1 MEQKVYVEVKTKMCF
16 HCKKVGFIIMDQQDW
31 INGIK
36 DYQIGAFV
44 QDAFPK
50 LNDGQREQIISGT
63 HPECWEI
70 LFPENAAIVAAWEK
84 NTKRVGD

>member
-1 MEQKVYVEVKTKMCF
+1 MKQKVNVEIKTKKCC

-44 QDAFPK
+44 QDAFPN
-50 LNDGQREQIISGT
+50 LNISQREQIISGT
-63 HPECWEI
+63 HPECWIE
-70 LFPENAAIVAAWEK
+70 LFGYDISEDE
-84 NTKRVGD
+84 G